1 VNFVPERMTVE
12 ELESGFR
19 DLMRQ
24 DASAEDFERTP
35 TPALLPGAAGRRA
48 GQGGTG
54 SSGVHSMM
62 TDFLSP

>member
-1 VNFVPERMTVE
+1 VPERMTVE

-19 DLMRQ
+19 DLMRRIY
-24 DASAEDFERTP
+24 AEDFVARRRRRFFR
-35 TPALLPGAAGRRA
+35 ALRRRA